1 MKKPDTVIVT
11 GDHVLRVPHDV
22 WAAFLK
28 VTAYVID
35 TGDMFPL
42 LEDVI
47 GNELLHRVKEA
58 KIEMDDH
65 CKSS

>member
-1 MKKPDTVIVT
+1 
-11 GDHVLRVPHDV
+11 
-22 WAAFLK
+22 

-47 GNELLHRVKEA
+47 GNEMLHRVKGA

-65 CKSS
+65 CQST